1 MEDENF
7 GLGLVIGVLLWWFL
21 AWFVDYDAVRPE
33 QYERAVA
40 ACAPYGGLK
49 RIHGTTVFNSDVVE
63 AVCKGP
69 ARIDAK
75 TLPKRE

>member
-1 MEDENF
+1 MNDASF
-7 GLGLVIGVLLWWFL
+7 VPGLIIGVLLWWVM

-40 ACAPYGGLK
+40 ACAPYGGLE

>member
-1 MEDENF
+1 MDDDNF
-7 GLGLVIGVLLWWFL
+7 VPGLIIGVLLWWFL

-49 RIHGTTVFNSDVVE
+49 RIHGTTAFNADVVE

-69 ARIDAK
+69 ARIDVK